1 MALAKAVIVNLDVR
15 VPVPIPVLFNPPD
28 YDLSKTNQYA
38 ELKVPGLSSPVLQYV
53 GGGAQSLSMEFFF
66 DTTDSGIDVR
76 LRTNLLA
83 NLAEPDSR
91 TNAPPRLLL
100 LWGSLAFPCV
110 LTSIKQHFEY
120 FNALG
125 MPLRARLTA
134 EFKGNDAIQN
144 SMNIL

>member
-1 MALAKAVIVNLDVR
+1 MALAKAVIVNLDAR

-28 YDLSKTNQYA
+28 YELSKTNQYA

-53 GGGAQSLSMEFFF
+53 GGGVQSLSMEFFF

-91 TNAPPRLLL
+91 TNAT
-100 LWGSLAFPCV
+100 AFII
-110 LTSIKQHFEY
+110 T
-120 FNALG
+120 LG
-125 MPLRARLTA
+125 VTCFPMCLNQYQATL
-134 EFKGNDAIQN
+134 
-144 SMNIL
+144 